1 MNPNGTIHA
10 DTETL
15 ATSRPGVF
23 AGGEIVTGGGLVA
36 SACNQGRRAAMAIDI
51 YLAEKMAS
59 RGEVK
64 ETRGV

>member
-1 MNPNGTIHA
+1 MNPDGTIHT
-10 DTETL
+10 DPETL